1 MKIRSLKEQY
11 ALKDQCLKERLEI
24 ILPQVMED
32 ADVDMWIVA
41 SKEYHEDPTFKAMV
55 PAEYLTARRITM
67 FAFSKE
73 ADGIH
78 RYSLSMPDKSV
89 AKFYE
94 SKWQFGKEDQMVA
107 LKRLIEEKDPKRIA
121 LNMSKE
127 FAVCDGFSIG
137 LYKMFKESLGE
148 DIMNKM
154 VNDDLLAMKFMEIRT
169 PTELKLMPEVMSVA
183 HDIMERMYTTDVIK
197 PGITTTND
205 LEWFMKEEVNKLG
218 LTYWFEPTMDLQ
230 RKNGDESRYD
240 SCVIQKGDLLHCDF
254 GIYYM
259 NMCTDT
265 QRLGYVANDDEDTMP
280 QYLLDGMKVG
290 NRFQDIVRENMIV
303 GRTGNEVFEAAMKQ
317 AKEEGIQAMLYS
329 HPCNMYGHGPGPTIG
344 LFSNQNAIPIKG
356 DVKLSNN
363 TVYALELNVK
373 VDDYYYFLEETV
385 ALTDDGVNFL
395 YKDRDKITFIK

>member
-11 ALKDQCLKERLEI
+11 AIKDQCLKERLEI

-73 ADGIH
+73 EDGIH

-344 LFSNQNAIPIKG
+344 LFSNQNAIPVKG

>member
-11 ALKDQCLKERLEI
+11 AIKDQCLKERLEI

-137 LYKMFKESLGE
+137 LYQMFKESLGE

-265 QRLGYVANDDEDTMP
+265 QRLGYVAKDDEDTMP

-317 AKEEGIQAMLYS
+317 GIQAMLYS

-344 LFSNQNAIPIKG
+344 LFSNQNAIPVKG

>member
-11 ALKDQCLKERLEI
+11 AIKDQCLKERLEI

-137 LYKMFKESLGE
+137 LYQMFKESLGE

-218 LTYWFEPTMDLQ
+218 LSYWFEPTMDLQ

-265 QRLGYVANDDEDTMP
+265 QRLGYVAKDDEDTMP

>member
-137 LYKMFKESLGE
+137 LYQMFKESLGE

-265 QRLGYVANDDEDTMP
+265 QRLGYVAKDDEDTMP

-317 AKEEGIQAMLYS
+317 AKEESIQAMLYS

>member
-55 PAEYLTARRITM
+55 PAEYRTARRITM

-137 LYKMFKESLGE
+137 LYQMFKESLGE

-265 QRLGYVANDDEDTMP
+265 QRLGYVAKDDEDTMP

-344 LFSNQNAIPIKG
+344 LFSNQNAIPVKG

-385 ALTDDGVNFL
+385 ALADDGVNFL

>member
-11 ALKDQCLKERLEI
+11 AIKDQCLKERLEI

-137 LYKMFKESLGE
+137 LYHMFKESLGE

-265 QRLGYVANDDEDTMP
+265 QRLGYVVNDDEDTMP

-344 LFSNQNAIPIKG
+344 LFSNQNAIPVKG

>member
-1 MKIRSLKEQY
+1 
-11 ALKDQCLKERLEI
+11 
-24 ILPQVMED
+24 
-32 ADVDMWIVA
+32 
-41 SKEYHEDPTFKAMV
+41 
-55 PAEYLTARRITM
+55 
-67 FAFSKE
+67 
-73 ADGIH
+73 
-78 RYSLSMPDKSV
+78 
-89 AKFYE
+89 
-94 SKWQFGKEDQMVA
+94 MVA

-137 LYKMFKESLGE
+137 LYQMFKESLGE

-265 QRLGYVANDDEDTMP
+265 QRLGYVAKDDEDTMP
-280 QYLLDGMKVG
+280 QSLLDGMKVG

-344 LFSNQNAIPIKG
+344 LFSNQNAIPVKG

>member
-137 LYKMFKESLGE
+137 LYQMFKESLGE

-265 QRLGYVANDDEDTMP
+265 QRLGYVAKDDEDTMP
-280 QYLLDGMKVG
+280 QSLLDGMKVG

-317 AKEEGIQAMLYS
+317 AKEESIQAMLYS

-344 LFSNQNAIPIKG
+344 LFSNQNAIPVKG
-356 DVKLSNN
+356 DIKLSNN

-373 VDDYYYFLEETV
+373 VNDYYYFLEETV

>member
-11 ALKDQCLKERLEI
+11 AIKDQCLKERLEI

-137 LYKMFKESLGE
+137 LYQMFKESLGE

-218 LTYWFEPTMDLQ
+218 LSYWFEPTMDLQ

-265 QRLGYVANDDEDTMP
+265 QRLGYVAKDDEDTMP
-280 QYLLDGMKVG
+280 QSLLDGMKVG

-344 LFSNQNAIPIKG
+344 LFSNQNAIPVKG

>member
-11 ALKDQCLKERLEI
+11 AIKDQCLKERLEI

-94 SKWQFGKEDQMVA
+94 SKWQFGKEDQMAA

-137 LYKMFKESLGE
+137 LYQMFKESLGE

-183 HDIMERMYTTDVIK
+183 HDIMERMYTTYVIK

-265 QRLGYVANDDEDTMP
+265 QRLGYVAKDDEETMP

-344 LFSNQNAIPIKG
+344 LFSNQNAIPVKG

-385 ALTDDGVNFL
+385 ALADDGVNFL

>member
-11 ALKDQCLKERLEI
+11 AIKDQCLKERLEI

-94 SKWQFGKEDQMVA
+94 SKWQFGKEEQMVA

-137 LYKMFKESLGE
+137 LYQMFKESLGE

-265 QRLGYVANDDEDTMP
+265 QRLGYVAKDDEDTMP

-344 LFSNQNAIPIKG
+344 LFSNQNAIPVKG

>member
-11 ALKDQCLKERLEI
+11 AIKDQCLKERLEI

-137 LYKMFKESLGE
+137 LYQMFKESLGE

-265 QRLGYVANDDEDTMP
+265 QRLGYVAKDDEDTMP

-385 ALTDDGVNFL
+385 ALADDGVNFL

>member
-11 ALKDQCLKERLEI
+11 AIKDQCLKERLEI

-137 LYKMFKESLGE
+137 LYQMFKESLGE

-254 GIYYM
+254 GIYYV

-265 QRLGYVANDDEDTMP
+265 QRLGYVAKDDEDTMP

-344 LFSNQNAIPIKG
+344 LFSNQNAIPVKG

>member
-11 ALKDQCLKERLEI
+11 AIKDQCLKERLEI

-137 LYKMFKESLGE
+137 LYQMFKESLGE

-265 QRLGYVANDDEDTMP
+265 QRLGYVAKDDEDTMP

-344 LFSNQNAIPIKG
+344 LFSNQNAIPVKG

>member
-11 ALKDQCLKERLEI
+11 AIKDQCLKERLEI

-94 SKWQFGKEDQMVA
+94 SKWQFGKEDQMEA

-137 LYKMFKESLGE
+137 LYQMFKESLGE

-230 RKNGDESRYD
+230 RKNGDESRHD

-344 LFSNQNAIPIKG
+344 LFSNQNAIPVKG

>member
-11 ALKDQCLKERLEI
+11 AIKDQCLKERLEI

-94 SKWQFGKEDQMVA
+94 SKWQFGKEEQMVA

-137 LYKMFKESLGE
+137 LYQMFKESLGE

>member
-11 ALKDQCLKERLEI
+11 AIKDQCLKERLEI

-94 SKWQFGKEDQMVA
+94 SKWQFGKEEQMVA

-137 LYKMFKESLGE
+137 LYQMFKESLGE

-218 LTYWFEPTMDLQ
+218 LSYWFEPTMDLQ

-265 QRLGYVANDDEDTMP
+265 QRLGYVAKDDEDTMP

-344 LFSNQNAIPIKG
+344 LFSNQNDIPIKG

>member
-137 LYKMFKESLGE
+137 LYQMFKESLGE

-230 RKNGDESRYD
+230 RKNGDESRYE

-265 QRLGYVANDDEDTMP
+265 QRLGYVAKDDEDTMP

-344 LFSNQNAIPIKG
+344 LFSNQNAIPVKG

-385 ALTDDGVNFL
+385 ALADDGVNFL

>member
-11 ALKDQCLKERLEI
+11 AIKDQCLKERLEI

-137 LYKMFKESLGE
+137 LYQMFKESLGE
-148 DIMNKM
+148 DIMKKM

-218 LTYWFEPTMDLQ
+218 LSYWFEPTMDLQ

-265 QRLGYVANDDEDTMP
+265 QRLGYVAKDDEDTMP

-344 LFSNQNAIPIKG
+344 LFSNQNAIPVKG

-363 TVYALELNVK
+363 NVYALELNVK

-385 ALTDDGVNFL
+385 ALADDGVNFL

>member
-137 LYKMFKESLGE
+137 LYQMFKESLGE

-265 QRLGYVANDDEDTMP
+265 QRLGYVAKDDEDTMP

-344 LFSNQNAIPIKG
+344 LFSNQNAIPVKG

-373 VDDYYYFLEETV
+373 VDDYNYILEETV

>member
-11 ALKDQCLKERLEI
+11 AIKDQCLKERLEI

-137 LYKMFKESLGE
+137 LYQMFKESLGE

-230 RKNGDESRYD
+230 RKSGDESRYD

-265 QRLGYVANDDEDTMP
+265 QRLGYVAKDDEDTMP

-290 NRFQDIVRENMIV
+290 NRFQDIVRKNMIV

-344 LFSNQNAIPIKG
+344 LFSNQNAIPVKG

>member
-11 ALKDQCLKERLEI
+11 AIKDQCLKERLEI

-107 LKRLIEEKDPKRIA
+107 LKRLIEEKNPKKIA

-137 LYKMFKESLGE
+137 LYQMFKESLGE

-265 QRLGYVANDDEDTMP
+265 QRLGYVAKDDEETMP

-344 LFSNQNAIPIKG
+344 LFSNQNAIPVKG

>member
-11 ALKDQCLKERLEI
+11 AIKDQCLKERLEI

-107 LKRLIEEKDPKRIA
+107 LKNLIEEKNPKKIA

-137 LYKMFKESLGE
+137 LYQMFKESLGE

-265 QRLGYVANDDEDTMP
+265 QRLGYVANNDEDTMP

>member
-11 ALKDQCLKERLEI
+11 AIKDQCLKERLEI

-137 LYKMFKESLGE
+137 LYQMFKESLGE

-218 LTYWFEPTMDLQ
+218 LSYWFEPTMDLQ

-265 QRLGYVANDDEDTMP
+265 QRLGYVAKDDEDTMP

-317 AKEEGIQAMLYS
+317 AKEESIQAMLYS

-344 LFSNQNAIPIKG
+344 LFSNQNAIPVKG

>member
-1 MKIRSLKEQY
+1 
-11 ALKDQCLKERLEI
+11 
-24 ILPQVMED
+24 MED

-137 LYKMFKESLGE
+137 LYQMFKESLGE

-344 LFSNQNAIPIKG
+344 LFSNQNAIPVKG

>member
-137 LYKMFKESLGE
+137 LYQMFKESLGE

-265 QRLGYVANDDEDTMP
+265 QRLGYVAKDDEDTMP

-317 AKEEGIQAMLYS
+317 AKEESIQAMLYS

-344 LFSNQNAIPIKG
+344 LFSNQNAIPVKG

-373 VDDYYYFLEETV
+373 VDDYYYILEETV

>member
-11 ALKDQCLKERLEI
+11 AIKDQCLKERLEI

-67 FAFSKE
+67 FAFRKE

-137 LYKMFKESLGE
+137 LYQMFKESLGE

-265 QRLGYVANDDEDTMP
+265 QRLGYVAKDDEDTMP

-344 LFSNQNAIPIKG
+344 LFSNQNAIPVKG

>member
-11 ALKDQCLKERLEI
+11 AIKDQCLKERLEI

-137 LYKMFKESLGE
+137 LYQMFKESLGE

-154 VNDDLLAMKFMEIRT
+154 VNDDLLAIKFMEIRT

-265 QRLGYVANDDEDTMP
+265 QRLGYVAKDDEDTMP

-344 LFSNQNAIPIKG
+344 LFSNQNAIPVKG

-385 ALTDDGVNFL
+385 ALADDGVNFL

>member
-11 ALKDQCLKERLEI
+11 AIKDQCLKERLEI

-137 LYKMFKESLGE
+137 LYQMFKESLGE

-230 RKNGDESRYD
+230 RKSGDESRYD

-265 QRLGYVANDDEDTMP
+265 QRLGYVAKDDEDTMP

-344 LFSNQNAIPIKG
+344 LFSNQNAIPVKG

>member
-11 ALKDQCLKERLEI
+11 AIKDQCLKERLEI

-137 LYKMFKESLGE
+137 LYQMFKESLGE

-218 LTYWFEPTMDLQ
+218 LSYWFEPTMDLQ

-344 LFSNQNAIPIKG
+344 LFSNQNAIPVKG

-385 ALTDDGVNFL
+385 ALADDGVNFL

>member
-11 ALKDQCLKERLEI
+11 AIKDQCLKERLEI

-137 LYKMFKESLGE
+137 LYQMFKESLGE

-218 LTYWFEPTMDLQ
+218 LSYWFEPTMDLQ

-265 QRLGYVANDDEDTMP
+265 QRLGYVAKDDEDTMP

-344 LFSNQNAIPIKG
+344 LFSNQNAIPVKG

>member
-11 ALKDQCLKERLEI
+11 AIKDQCLKERLEI

-137 LYKMFKESLGE
+137 LYQMFKESLGE

-317 AKEEGIQAMLYS
+317 AKEESIQAMLYS

-344 LFSNQNAIPIKG
+344 LFSNQNAIPVKG
-356 DVKLSNN
+356 DIKLSNN

-373 VDDYYYFLEETV
+373 VNDYYYFLEETV

>member
-94 SKWQFGKEDQMVA
+94 SKWQFDKEDQMVA

-137 LYKMFKESLGE
+137 LYQMFKESLGE

-344 LFSNQNAIPIKG
+344 LFSNQNAIPVKG

>member
-11 ALKDQCLKERLEI
+11 AIKDQCLKERLEI

-107 LKRLIEEKDPKRIA
+107 LKRLIEEKNPKKIA

-137 LYKMFKESLGE
+137 LYQMFKESLGE

-205 LEWFMKEEVNKLG
+205 LEWFIKEEVNKLG
-218 LTYWFEPTMDLQ
+218 LSYWFEPTMDLQ

-265 QRLGYVANDDEDTMP
+265 QRLGYVAKDDEDTMP

-303 GRTGNEVFEAAMKQ
+303 GRTGNEVFESAMKQ

-344 LFSNQNAIPIKG
+344 LFSNQNAIPVKG

-385 ALTDDGVNFL
+385 ALTDDGVYFL

>member
-11 ALKDQCLKERLEI
+11 AIKDQCLKERLEI

-137 LYKMFKESLGE
+137 LYQMFKESLGE

-265 QRLGYVANDDEDTMP
+265 QRLGYVAKDDEDTMP

-290 NRFQDIVRENMIV
+290 NRFQDIVRENMIP

-344 LFSNQNAIPIKG
+344 LFSNQNAIPVKG

-385 ALTDDGVNFL
+385 ALADDGVNFL

>member
-11 ALKDQCLKERLEI
+11 AIKDQCLKERLEI

-137 LYKMFKESLGE
+137 LYQMFKESLGE

-265 QRLGYVANDDEDTMP
+265 QRLGYVAKDDEDTMP

>member
-11 ALKDQCLKERLEI
+11 AIKDQCLKERLEI

-137 LYKMFKESLGE
+137 LYQMFKESLGE

-265 QRLGYVANDDEDTMP
+265 QRLGYVAKDDEDTMP

-303 GRTGNEVFEAAMKQ
+303 VRTGNEVFEAAMKQ
-317 AKEEGIQAMLYS
+317 AKEESIQAMLYS

-344 LFSNQNAIPIKG
+344 LFSNQNAIPVKG

-385 ALTDDGVNFL
+385 ALADDGVNFL

>member
-11 ALKDQCLKERLEI
+11 AIKDQCLKERLEI

-137 LYKMFKESLGE
+137 LYQMFKESLGE

-317 AKEEGIQAMLYS
+317 AKEESIQAMLYS

-385 ALTDDGVNFL
+385 ALADDGVNFL

>member
-11 ALKDQCLKERLEI
+11 AIKDQCLKERLEI

-107 LKRLIEEKDPKRIA
+107 LKNLIEEKNPKKIA

-137 LYKMFKESLGE
+137 LYQMFKESLGE

-265 QRLGYVANDDEDTMP
+265 QRLGYVAKDNEDTMP

-344 LFSNQNAIPIKG
+344 LFSNQNAIPVKG